1 MSCPSLWVVDIPA
14 QWDARDAKRWF
25 CVREGSPTGVPLVR
39 GLFLEE
45 WEETQ
50 WVHGTDD
57 YVFAEGFLPH
67 W

>member
-1 MSCPSLWVVDIPA
+1 MRRGGSVLGRGSPMGLLL
-14 QWDARDAKRWF
+14 
-25 CVREGSPTGVPLVR
+25 VRE
-39 GLFLEE
+39 LFLEE

-50 WVHGTDD
+50 WVHGIDD